1 MRAIVLKI
9 DGNVNQLNY
18 TELPLPQLKECEVLV
33 QTKAIGINP
42 IDLKTKNE
50 KGIYL
55 MLQEENP
62 LILGWELSGVV
73 TQSRSEKFAE
83 GDEVFGL
90 VNFPGHGKTYAEYVA
105 CPAAHLAI
113 KPSNPSHFEA
123 AATSLAALTAYQ
135 SLVHLGGLKS
145 GQKILIHA
153 ASGGV
158 GHFAVQIAKHLG
170 AFVVGTSSEK
180 NREFVLG
187 LGADKHLDYKTNALD
202 KEHKDYDMV
211 LDMVGGNTIDR
222 SIPLIKKEGVL
233 ISIPS
238 GKNDA
243 VTDKASKNGIKGLKF
258 TVKSDEDDIKVIADY
273 LQQGILKPHISK
285 IIEFDAMEEAHAQI
299 ASGHTV
305 GKVIVRL

>member
-1 MRAIVLKI
+1 MRAIILSKN
-9 DGNVNQLNY
+9 GNLNQLTY
-18 TELPLPQLKECEVLV
+18 TELSLPSLNEGEVLV

-42 IDLKTKNE
+42 IDLKTKNS
-50 KGIYL
+50 KGIYSK
-55 MLQEENP
+55 LQGENP

-83 GDEVFGL
+83 GEEVFGL
-90 VNFPGHGKTYAEYVA
+90 INFPGHGRTYAEYVA
-105 CPAAHLAI
+105 CPATDLAK
-113 KPSNPSHFEA
+113 KPSNCSHFEA
-123 AATSLAALTAYQ
+123 AGTSLAALTAYQ

-145 GQKILIHA
+145 EQKILIHA

-170 AFVVGTSSEK
+170 AYVAGTSSEK
-180 NREFVLG
+180 NKEFVLG
-187 LGADKHLDYKTNALD
+187 LGADKHLDYKTDELE
-202 KEHKDYDMV
+202 KEHKDYDIV
-211 LDMVGGNTIDR
+211 LDTIGGNTIDR
-222 SIPLIKKEGVL
+222 SIPLLKKGGIL

-243 VTDKASKNGIKGLKF
+243 VEEKADQNGIKGLKF
-258 TVKSDEDDIKVIADY
+258 TVQSDENDMNVIASF
-273 LQQGILKPHISK
+273 LQQEILKPHISK
-285 IIEFDAMEEAHAQI
+285 IVEFDAMEDAHAQI

>member
-1 MRAIVLKI
+1 MRAIVLKKN
-9 DGNVNQLNY
+9 GNANQLKY
-18 TELPLPQLKECEVLV
+18 TELPLPQLKEGEVLV
-33 QTKAIGINP
+33 QAKAIGINP
-42 IDLKTKNE
+42 IDLKTKNR
-50 KGIYL
+50 KGIYSI
-55 MLQEENP
+55 LQNENP

-73 TQSRSEKFAE
+73 TQSRSEKFVE

-90 VNFPGHGKTYAEYVA
+90 INFPGHGKTYAEYVA
-105 CPAAHLAI
+105 CPTAHLVK
-113 KPSNPSHFEA
+113 KPSNRSHFEA
-123 AATSLAALTAYQ
+123 AATSLAGLTAYQ

-170 AFVVGTSSEK
+170 AYVAGTSSEK
-180 NREFVLG
+180 NREFLLG
-187 LGADKHLDYKTNALD
+187 LGADKHLDYKTDALEKD
-202 KEHKDYDMV
+202 HKDYDVV
-211 LDMVGGNTIDR
+211 LDTIGGNTIDR

-238 GKNDA
+238 GKNNA
-243 VTDKASKNGIKGLKF
+243 VTEKATKNGIKGLKF
-258 TVKSDEDDIKVIADY
+258 TVKSDENDMKVIADY

-285 IIEFDAMEEAHAQI
+285 IVEFDAMEEAHTQI

>member
-1 MRAIVLKI
+1 MRAIILSKN
-9 DGNVNQLNY
+9 GNVNQLNY
-18 TELPLPQLKECEVLV
+18 TELPLPQLNKGEVLV
-33 QTKAIGINP
+33 RTKAIGINP
-42 IDLKTKNE
+42 IDLKTKNG
-50 KGIYL
+50 KGIYPKL
-55 MLQEENP
+55 ENENL

-73 TQSRSEKFAE
+73 TQSRSEKFVD

-90 VNFPGHGKTYAEYVA
+90 INFPGHGKTYAEYVA
-105 CPAAHLAI
+105 CPAAHLEK
-113 KPSNPSHFEA
+113 KPSNCSHFEA

-158 GHFAVQIAKHLG
+158 GHFAVQIAKYLG
-170 AFVVGTSSEK
+170 AYVAATSSEK

-187 LGADKHLDYKTNALD
+187 LGADKHLDYRTDALE
-202 KEHKDYDMV
+202 KELKDYDIV
-211 LDMVGGNTIDR
+211 LDMVGGDTIDR
-222 SIPLIKKEGVL
+222 SIPLIKKGGVL

-238 GKNDA
+238 GRNDA
-243 VTDKASKNGIKGLKF
+243 VTDKANKNEIKGLKF
-258 TVKSDEDDIKVIADY
+258 TVKSDENDMKVIADY
-273 LQQGILKPHISK
+273 LQEGILKPQISK
-285 IIEFDAMEEAHAQI
+285 TFEFDAMEEAHAQI

>member
-1 MRAIVLKI
+1 MRAIILSKN
-9 DGNVNQLNY
+9 GNANQLKY
-18 TELPLPQLKECEVLV
+18 TELPLPQLKEGEVLV

-42 IDLKTKNE
+42 IDLKTKKG
-50 KGIYL
+50 KGIYP
-55 MLQEENP
+55 MLQEEDP

-73 TQSRSEKFAE
+73 TQSRSEKLDE

-90 VNFPGHGKTYAEYVA
+90 INFPGHGKTYAEYVA
-105 CPAAHLAI
+105 CPATDLVK
-113 KPSNPSHFEA
+113 KPSNRSHFET

-135 SLVHLGGLKS
+135 SLAHLGELKS

-170 AFVVGTSSEK
+170 AYVAGTSSEK
-180 NREFVLG
+180 NKEFVLG
-187 LGADKHLDYKTNALD
+187 LGADKHLDYKTDALE
-202 KEHKDYDMV
+202 KEHKDYDIV
-211 LDMVGGNTIDR
+211 LDMVGEDTIDR
-222 SIPLIKKEGVL
+222 SIPLLKKGGVL

-243 VTDKASKNGIKGLKF
+243 VTEKASKNGIKGLKF
-258 TVKSDEDDIKVIADY
+258 TVKSDENDMKVIADY
-273 LQQGILKPHISK
+273 LQDGILKPHISK
-285 IIEFDAMEEAHAQI
+285 IIEFDAMEDAHAQI